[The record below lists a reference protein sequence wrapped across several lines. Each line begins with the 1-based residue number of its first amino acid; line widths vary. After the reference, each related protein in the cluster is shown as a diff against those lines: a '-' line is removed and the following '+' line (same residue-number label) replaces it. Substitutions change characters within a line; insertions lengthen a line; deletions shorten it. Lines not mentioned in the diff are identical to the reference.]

1 MTFSIHVIGRSR
13 EAWLR
18 EAEAEYRKRLSAW
31 AKVELVVHKAET
43 LEPGAVPEAARR
55 VEAERLL
62 GGLDAREE
70 LVALDEGGKA
80 FTSPELASWLEGRF
94 AAGVGRFRF
103 AVGGA
108 EGLDPEVR
116 RRAGLVLSLSPLT
129 FTHQMVRLVLLEQ
142 LYRALMIRDGRPYH
156 RGQ

>member
-1 MTFSIHVIGRSR
+1 MTFAIHVIGRSR
-13 EAWLR
+13 EAWLQ
-18 EAEAEYRKRLSAW
+18 EAEAEYRKRLTAW

-43 LEPGAVPEAARR
+43 LEPGAAPEAARR

-62 GGLDAREE
+62 GGLDGREE
-70 LVALDEGGKA
+70 LVALDESGKA
-80 FTSPELASWLEGRF
+80 FTSPELARWLEGRLT
-94 AAGVGRFRF
+94 AGVSRFRF

-156 RGQ
+156 RG